1 MQASFGFLDEVG
13 KRSGGGLYIA
23 GIKGLKAEARSLP
36 RSVLS
41 LSEWCNFLCL
51 VS

>member
-1 MQASFGFLDEVG
+1 MQASFAFLDEVG
-13 KRSGGGLYIA
+13 KERLYIA
-23 GIKGLKAEARSLP
+23 GTKGLKAEAGSLP

-51 VS
+51 VL